1 MHILNACNVHVVF
14 YANAHETNTKD
25 RCTQKDV
32 DIEDYIWFTKSVLLI
47 RLKER
52 KEKDIETCTSLDK
65 MIRAT
70 SEVTLLFIT
79 PDRFSYLLP
88 HKPFVLSI
96 DLFII

>member
-52 KEKDIETCTSLDK
+52 KEKDETPAQVLT
-65 MIRAT
+65 RW
-70 SEVTLLFIT
+70 SEQ
-79 PDRFSYLLP
+79 
-88 HKPFVLSI
+88 HEI
-96 DLFII
+96 DLLLTLIVC

>member
-70 SEVTLLFIT
+70 
-79 PDRFSYLLP
+79 
-88 HKPFVLSI
+88 
-96 DLFII
+96 

>member
-25 RCTQKDV
+25 CTQKDV

-52 KEKDIETCTSLDK
+52 KEKDETP
-65 MIRAT
+65 AQ
-70 SEVTLLFIT
+70 
-79 PDRFSYLLP
+79 
-88 HKPFVLSI
+88 VLTR
-96 DLFII
+96 